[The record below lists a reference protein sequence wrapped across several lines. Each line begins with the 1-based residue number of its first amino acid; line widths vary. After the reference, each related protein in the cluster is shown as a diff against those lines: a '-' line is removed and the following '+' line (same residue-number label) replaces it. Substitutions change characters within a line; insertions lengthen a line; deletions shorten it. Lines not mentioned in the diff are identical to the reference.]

1 MKEIKG
7 IRRGGLRVCV
17 HVSIEKIGRVRLRAV
32 DLGSI
37 AVGATGSGSTS
48 VNVPVE
54 IERV

>member
-48 VNVPVE
+48 VNVPV
-54 IERV
+54 